1 MPKLANQ
8 ATFVLTSS
16 KRSGEDNIIIQ
27 DQQIGLIHAIT
38 DQPGAEFDLIVRDSL
53 GEIKYEKRGIKNES
67 DRWGER
73 IDLPVS
79 DNYCKI
85 EVENVKGA
93 EKIDVFIE

>member
-8 ATFVLTSS
+8 ATILLTPT
-16 KRSGEDNIIIQ
+16 KRSGEDNISLQ
-27 DQQIGLIHAIT
+27 EQQIGFLHAIT
-38 DQPGAEFDLIVRDSL
+38 DKPGAEFDLIIRDSA
-53 GEIKYEKRGIKNES
+53 GNIKFEKRGIKNES

-85 EVENVKGA
+85 EVENVRGA
-93 EKIDVFIE
+93 EKIDVFAE